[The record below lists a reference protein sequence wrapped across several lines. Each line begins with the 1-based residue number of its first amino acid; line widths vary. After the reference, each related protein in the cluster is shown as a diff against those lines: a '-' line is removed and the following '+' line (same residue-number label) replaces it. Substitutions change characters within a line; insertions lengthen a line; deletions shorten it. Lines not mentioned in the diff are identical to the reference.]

1 MKNKLWIKIYFKS
14 INVITIK
21 LKSRKIYENNVKLQD
36 YNNFKN
42 KIDLQYIVHENEI
55 QSISI
60 RLFRESVKFSKF
72 VINIKLFY

>member
-1 MKNKLWIKIYFKS
+1 LKNKLWIKIYFKS